1 MNFRPPLPR
10 PLRGASLLLA
20 GLALAS
26 LLTACRVLDFRQ
38 VQRDF
43 QAAVLADNQQ
53 NALAVGHDLV
63 VASLPAERIAGLN
76 PKLQPNAWMI
86 RAVSSWR
93 TGDYTN
99 ATASADR
106 GLESIKALKKDP
118 NYRAGSRDELVLLM
132 IPALVID
139 SVNSLPANTRE
150 PQLSD
155 TQYRKVGEQ
164 YLTALQHLDKAGLSV
179 NANTSED
186 AIAYLYFH
194 RWRVLQ
200 NWRNVINQH
209 TTNFLAHD
217 DAARRDLGK
226 SLGDATKEAKAKI
239 PSGHPLLKVLEA
251 LSAPAAGTP

>member
-1 MNFRPPLPR
+1 MNLPSRPPL
-10 PLRGASLLLA
+10 LRARGWSTLVAALT
-20 GLALAS
+20 LAS

-63 VASLPAERIAGLN
+63 VASLPAERIVGLN

-99 ATASADR
+99 ATTSAER
-106 GLESIKALKKDP
+106 GLASLKP
-118 NYRAGSRDELVLLM
+118 LTNSPSYRGSRDELVLRM

-139 SVNSLPANTRE
+139 SVNSLPANTRD

-155 TQYRKVGEQ
+155 TQYHAVGQQ
-164 YLTALQHLDKAGLSV
+164 YLTAIQRLDQAALSV

-186 AIAYLYFH
+186 AIAFLYFH
-194 RWRVLQ
+194 RWRVLH

-217 DAARRDLGK
+217 DAARHDLGK
-226 SLGDATKEAKAKI
+226 SLGDATKEAKGKI

-251 LSAPAAGTP
+251 LSASAP